1 MKVCTKCKIEKD
13 ESQYAWALRG
23 IKKHSACNSCRVK
36 ERMDYYK
43 RNKERELEYKWD
55 RQLKKREQA
64 REFVDAYKRS
74 GYCADCG
81 TRDPDALTFDHVRG
95 TKKMNIAN
103 MVSQGYSIGAI
114 KAEISKCELRCFNC
128 HMKAERQRRR

>member
-1 MKVCTKCKIEKD
+1 MG
-13 ESQYAWALRG
+13 QAA
-23 IKKHSACNSCRVK
+23 
-36 ERMDYYK
+36 
-43 RNKERELEYKWD
+43 
-55 RQLKKREQA
+55 KKREQA

-81 TRDPDALTFDHVRG
+81 TRDPEALTFDHVRG

-103 MVSQGYSIGAI
+103 MVSQGYSISAI